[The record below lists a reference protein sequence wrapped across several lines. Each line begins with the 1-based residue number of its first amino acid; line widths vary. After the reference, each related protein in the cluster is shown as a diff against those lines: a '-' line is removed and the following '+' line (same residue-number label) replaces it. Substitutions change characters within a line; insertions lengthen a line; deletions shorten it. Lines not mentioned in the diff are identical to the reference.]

1 MTTKPTSQLNFEVR
15 GNITVGTIQASNMFD
30 AMNVAEFGNE
40 AIKYLEDKPGTKLLL
55 NFESVDY
62 MSSAALT
69 ELLRINEEV
78 KKTDGS
84 VRLCSLTP
92 DIRKVFEITNLEKL
106 FVIHDDDSLESA
118 LKRYERSLTVASDDA
133 TWAGSDEGS

>member
-30 AMNVAEFGNE
+30 AMNVTEFGNE
-40 AIKYLEDKPGTKLLL
+40 AIQYLKENPGTKLLL

-106 FVIHDDDSLESA
+106 FVIHGDDSVESA

>member
-30 AMNVAEFGNE
+30 AMNVTEFGNE
-40 AIKYLEDKPGTKLLL
+40 AIEYLKEKPGTKLLL

-78 KKTDGS
+78 K
-84 VRLCSLTP
+84 
-92 DIRKVFEITNLEKL
+92 
-106 FVIHDDDSLESA
+106 
-118 LKRYERSLTVASDDA
+118 
-133 TWAGSDEGS
+133 